1 VLEDSPSK
9 IAMLI
14 VMQRARPSDDP
25 TTAQVLNSINQ
36 HLMTISTRLTSI
48 ETHLANL
55 ETRVANLEGRVLK
68 LETGGQVVALETGP
82 VPQSTEKEN
91 IEPS

>member
-1 VLEDSPSK
+1 
-9 IAMLI
+9 MLI

-36 HLMTISTRLTSI
+36 HLMTISARLTSI
-48 ETHLANL
+48 

-68 LETGGQVVALETGP
+68 LETGGQVLALETGP
-82 VPQSTEKEN
+82 VPQSVPARPFGVAKTPQLRSRPFSQVFSKK
-91 IEPS
+91 